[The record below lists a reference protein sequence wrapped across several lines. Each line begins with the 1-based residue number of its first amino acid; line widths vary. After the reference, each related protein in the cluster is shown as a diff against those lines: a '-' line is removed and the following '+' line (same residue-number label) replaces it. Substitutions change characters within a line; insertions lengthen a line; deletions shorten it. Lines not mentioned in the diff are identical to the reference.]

1 MDVCVVTLESRREGW
16 IVSDCASSWV
26 LGTKP
31 RSSASVLYHLANPPT
46 LGDGLLICINIS

>member
-16 IVSDCASSWV
+16 IVSDCESWV